1 MMVRA
6 SLFLLFALVSCTRT
20 SGFKEDVRGHLNGR
34 VIGCGDFSIAVGSE
48 LDDEFVVIYGVT
60 EKLLPT
66 EDFHIYDIMKTKN
79 LDVRYDRLV
88 KTDPEREGFYLHYCN
103 DALMLDPG
111 HITER
116 WTPKSGKLVIGRTEI
131 VQEHYGSR
139 YTISFSLQNAVFTRG
154 SEQIHIDRLQIKS
167 IDVGWYPG

>member
-1 MMVRA
+1 MIARA
-6 SLFLLFALVSCTRT
+6 SLILILTLASCTRT
-20 SGFKEDVRGHLNGR
+20 SGFNEDVRGHLNGR

-48 LDDEFVVIYGVT
+48 SDDEFVVINGVT
-60 EKLLPT
+60 EELLPT
-66 EDFHIYDIMKTKN
+66 EDVHIYDIMNAKN

-88 KTDPEREGFYLHYCN
+88 KTDPDREGFYLHYCN

-131 VQEHYGSR
+131 VQVHYGSR
-139 YTISFSLQNAVFTRG
+139 YTISFSLENAVFTRG
-154 SEQIHIDRLQIKS
+154 TEQIHIKTLRLNS
-167 IDVGWYPG
+167 VDVGWLPG